1 MRPSGR
7 GTDRELVD
15 RSMRVVLL
23 LAIGLIGCRP
33 PVYGK
38 EPTVDAAGPTVD
50 ASMSTT
56 DAGPDA
62 TTAATCDHAFR
73 LDGHGTDSSVWLTGS
88 FINWAGTPQAGA
100 IEFTL
105 GNDGGWTGNYAFPAG
120 SHQYKY
126 IVSGNNWILD
136 PTNPD
141 TVDDGM
147 GHTNSLYV
155 CVP

>member
-1 MRPSGR
+1 
-7 GTDRELVD
+7 
-15 RSMRVVLL
+15 MRVAMLL
-23 LAIGLIGCRP
+23 LVGLSGACRP
-33 PVYGK
+33 PGYGK
-38 EPTVDAAGPTVD
+38 EPTVDEADTPTVD
-50 ASMSTT
+50 ASTSTG

-62 TTAATCDHAFR
+62 SNAATCAHAFR

-88 FINWAGTPQAGA
+88 FVDWAATPQAGA
-100 IEFTL
+100 IAFTL
-105 GNDGGWTGNYAFPAG
+105 GNDGGWTGDYAFPAG

-126 IVSGNNWILD
+126 IVNGNNWILD
-136 PTNPD
+136 PTNSM